1 VDVHLYGGRRRKG
14 GAGRSRQSDG
24 LHRRVIL
31 NADGYVL
38 SDATAPGRREER
50 VTRYERAPGGNVIAR
65 ITVECRSVAG
75 TRVSVAAPVGQEPQE
90 AVEARL
96 HNQCGQPEAASNR

>member
-1 VDVHLYGGRRRKG
+1 VAQTDLV
-14 GAGRSRQSDG
+14 SPDG

-38 SDATAPGRREER
+38 SDATAPGRPEER
-50 VTRYERAPGGNVIAR
+50 VTLYERVPGGNVIAR
-65 ITVECRSVAG
+65 ITVECRSVVG
-75 TRVSVAAPVGQEPQE
+75 TPVSVTAPVGQEPHE

-96 HNQCGQPEAASNR
+96 HNQCGKPEAASNR